1 MRKINIF
8 RAFGLAAAA
17 TAVTVVGVTSISSAD
32 APALA
37 GPAVDACHNL
47 GGNIQSGTICHAVID
62 AGNYSIDMRFGV
74 DYPDGQS
81 VADFLYRERDN
92 FVNAAQTPGAK
103 GLPYQMFVGLQSFRS
118 GQPLRVV
125 PSLGQ
130 QFPDA
135 QAYGQP
141 WQGTESM
148 VLKIFERQDVQASV
162 PRSRYKTF
170 TFDHNTNRALSFSE
184 LFPAN
189 SKPLEAIYP
198 YMAAELARQQ
208 LSRHFQLSRKDGL
221 DPALY
226 QNFAIT
232 DDSLIFF
239 IDQGRLI
246 PDEAGDIRIDVP
258 RNGIPPL
265 QI

>member
-1 MRKINIF
+1 MRKVAIF
-8 RAFGLAAAA
+8 RAFGLAA
-17 TAVTVVGVTSISSAD
+17 TVSAVTVVGVTSVSSAD
-32 APALA
+32 APALG

-47 GGNIQSGTICHAVID
+47 GGNIQSGTICHAVVD
-62 AGNYSIDMRFGV
+62 AGNYSMDMRFGM
-74 DYPDGQS
+74 DYPDGQAA
-81 VADFLYRERDN
+81 ADFLYRERDS
-92 FVNAAQTPGAK
+92 FVNAAQAPGAK
-103 GLPYQMFVGLQSFRS
+103 GLPYQMSVGFQSFRS
-118 GQPLRVV
+118 GQPVRVL

-148 VLKIFERQDVQASV
+148 VLKVFERQDVQAIV
-162 PRSRYKTF
+162 PRTRYKTF
-170 TFDHNTNRALSFSE
+170 TFDHNTNRALSFGD
-184 LFPAN
+184 LFAPD

-198 YMAAELARQQ
+198 YVAADLARQQ

-232 DDSLIFF
+232 DDALIFF
-239 IDQGRLI
+239 IDQGRLV
-246 PDEAGDIRIDVP
+246 PDEAGDIRVDVP
-258 RNGIPPL
+258 RNGIPQL